1 MALNLSYVTKT
12 EELPGSLTRR
22 WAEHNTVPATALLA
36 RGHVTSASS
45 GHPLPLPPLPCS
57 AKIVLHLKPAPAGQ
71 PPGPSVNEDTS
82 FIRISFRKGG
92 KDEVCA
98 WGREG
103 VCACGGG

>member
-1 MALNLSYVTKT
+1 MALDLSHVTKT

-22 WAEHNTVPATALLA
+22 WAEHSPVPATALLA
-36 RGHVTSASS
+36 RGHVTSAPSRE
-45 GHPLPLPPLPCS
+45 PLPCS

-98 WGREG
+98 CGGREG
-103 VCACGGG
+103 CVHVGGSS